1 MIQNAVLHAVHPFSS
16 FLSGL
21 HTTAVPI
28 SADPVDPQTVQ
39 QLPWDTAHAAPT
51 AGCLNLIL
59 PPLATLIAHQLCAM
73 AGRELLLPFDDV
85 YWGLAT
91 RPASFAGALP
101 SKEPSVLENLRSLG
115 ALRNAVSK
123 ASLPSTSTGDRV
135 AR

>member
-1 MIQNAVLHAVHPFSS
+1 MWTRLIPRLSTAALVHGACSPYCR
-16 FLSGL
+16 
-21 HTTAVPI
+21 VPE
-28 SADPVDPQTVQ
+28 
-39 QLPWDTAHAAPT
+39 H
-51 AGCLNLIL
+51 L
-59 PPLATLIAHQLCAM
+59 PPSATLILYQLCAM

-85 YWGLAT
+85 YCGLAT

-135 AR
+135 TR